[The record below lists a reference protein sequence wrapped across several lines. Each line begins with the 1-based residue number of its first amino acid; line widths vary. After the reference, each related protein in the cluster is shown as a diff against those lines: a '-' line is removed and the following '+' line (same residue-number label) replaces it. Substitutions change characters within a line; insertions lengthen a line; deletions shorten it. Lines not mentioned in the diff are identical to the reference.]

1 MPIGAAAGG
10 VTAALISSLLKDPL
24 IVPPAPYLYQET
36 HTLQEHIHWPSL
48 CLGMLVGLILGQSA
62 RASTTSAPVSCCEV
76 ALPDW
81 SSGNLLGCEEPA
93 WWMSSEEILAEL
105 RLLRQDVADLA
116 TRVVT
121 LEARGELS
129 ARSQSLTGL

>member
-1 MPIGAAAGG
+1 M
-10 VTAALISSLLKDPL
+10 
-24 IVPPAPYLYQET
+24 
-36 HTLQEHIHWPSL
+36 
-48 CLGMLVGLILGQSA
+48 GQSA
-62 RASTTSAPVSCCEV
+62 RASTTSAPV
-76 ALPDW
+76 DW

-116 TRVVT
+116 TLVVT
-121 LEARGELS
+121 LEARGEPS

>member
-10 VTAALISSLLKDPL
+10 VTAAFKISALLKDPV

-93 WWMSSEEILAEL
+93 EEILAEL

-121 LEARGELS
+121 LEARGEPS